1 MMQLDGIQTQT
12 ADYSTIL
19 SHEATEENVIVWEMW
34 GVKVR
39 LNSRI
44 QLLIHP
50 LHWCFELCALLFRRS
65 QGGKLNCCGMGNI

>member
-12 ADYSTIL
+12 AHYSTIL

-50 LHWCFELCALLFRRS
+50 LH
-65 QGGKLNCCGMGNI
+65 